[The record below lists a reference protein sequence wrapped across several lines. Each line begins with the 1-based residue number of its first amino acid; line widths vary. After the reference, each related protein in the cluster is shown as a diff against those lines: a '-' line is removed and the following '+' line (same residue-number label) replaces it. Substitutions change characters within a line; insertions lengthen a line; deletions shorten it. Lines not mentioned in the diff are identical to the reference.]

1 MTKNANFGIEIEM
14 TGITREKAAKAIAD
28 YFHTE
33 SRYVGGTYY
42 AYEVTDYQDRVWKIM
57 RDSSVQPQKKQG
69 GRTVT
74 AEDAY
79 RVEFVTPILG
89 YYDIEELQEIVRALR
104 TAGAFTNA
112 ANQGMHVHVSMDGM
126 TAQALRNLVNIL
138 ASKED
143 LLYDAIQVNSGRIG
157 YCKKTNQRFL
167 KQLNERKP
175 KTLEE
180 LADVW
185 YNGDAEYARTR
196 KYHDS
201 RYVLANLHAFF
212 LRGALEFRMYNA
224 TLHAGEVK
232 AAIQF
237 CIALVHQAVTT
248 KKAIYRRTTTD
259 NPKYTFRCWMLRLG
273 LIGDEFKTCR
283 HHFLKNLEGNA
294 AWKEV
299 PSRLGTNT
307 PSA

>member
-1 MTKNANFGIEIEM
+1 MTRDAHFGIEIEM
-14 TGITREKAAKAIAD
+14 TGITREKAAKAIAGF
-28 YFHTE
+28 FHTE

-42 AYEVTDYQDRVWKIM
+42 AYEVTDTKGRVWKVM
-57 RDSSVQPQKKQG
+57 RDSSIHPQKKQG
-69 GRTVT
+69 GRTVS
-74 AEDAY
+74 ASDEY
-79 RVEFVTPILG
+79 RVEFVTPILS
-89 YYDIEELQEIVRALR
+89 YEDIEELQEIVRTLR
-104 TAGAFTNA
+104 SAGAFTNPS
-112 ANQGMHVHVSMDGM
+112 NQGMHVHVSMDGM
-126 TAQALRNLVNIL
+126 TAQAMRNLVNIL

-180 LADVW
+180 LADIW

-201 RYVLANLHAFF
+201 RYTLCNLHAFF
-212 LRGALEFRMYNA
+212 LRKAIEFRCFNA
-224 TLHAGEVK
+224 TMHAGEIRS
-232 AAIQF
+232 AIQF
-237 CIALVHQAVTT
+237 CIALVHQAVIT
-248 KKAIYRRTTTD
+248 KKAIYRRTVTD

-283 HHFLKNLEGNA
+283 YHLLKHLEGNA
-294 AWKEV
+294 AWKEA
-299 PSRLGTNT
+299 PSHFGTNT
-307 PSA
+307 HSA

>member
-14 TGITREKAAKAIAD
+14 TGITRENAAKAIAD
-28 YFHTE
+28 FFHTE
-33 SRYVGGTYY
+33 SRYIGGTYY
-42 AYEVTDYQDRVWKIM
+42 AYEITDHKGRVWKIM
-57 RDSSVQPQKKQG
+57 RDSSVHPQKKQG

-89 YYDIEELQEIVRALR
+89 YDDIEELQEIVRKLR
-104 TAGAFTNA
+104 SAGAFTNA
-112 ANQGMHVHVSMDGM
+112 ANQGMHIHVSMDGM

-259 NPKYTFRCWMLRLG
+259 NPKYTFRCWMLRL
-273 LIGDEFKTCR
+273 
-283 HHFLKNLEGNA
+283 
-294 AWKEV
+294 
-299 PSRLGTNT
+299 
-307 PSA
+307 